1 MQIDTDTAKV
11 TLYGAQQTTG
21 DLNVE
26 GGDILA
32 TDGTNAVNLF
42 ATTTAKVVCSP
53 ACPTSSIL
61 SSLNHPSQPLDSRFL
76 PFSSPRLLLSP
87 FFRPVPSLLLFNQY
101 HRSRQASPNS
111 PPHSTPNILDPIKC
125 VRSLVE
131 PRHVTPLPVYL
142 YFTPV

>member
-11 TLYGAQQTTG
+11 TITGAQQTTG

-61 SSLNHPSQPLDSRFL
+61 SSLNHPSQPLDSRFS

-87 FFRPVPSLLLFNQY
+87 FFASFQPISPLPASKPQFSTALNPEHLGPNQM
-101 HRSRQASPNS
+101 
-111 PPHSTPNILDPIKC
+111 
-125 VRSLVE
+125 RSLT
-131 PRHVTPLPVYL
+131 R
-142 YFTPV
+142 